1 MWSFSE
7 VIDGIAEACRAFDT
21 PVVSGN
27 VSFYNETEGRGILPT
42 PVIGVLGLIE
52 DVKRVIQPGFKKE
65 GDVIALLGVTGDD
78 LSTSEYAA
86 VGGNPTVREG
96 AQKARVPV
104 LDLDRELA
112 VQAACLRAAEAG
124 LLRSAHDCSEGGLAV
139 ALAESCFSSLN
150 RDAIGAEISLEA
162 GSAGILP
169 ASLLFSETPSRIII
183 SFDEP
188 ARSEIEAIAKDTG
201 SPITILGTVG
211 GDRLRIKL
219 GEQEVVNSRVAEME
233 AVWRSS
239 LKLKLQAEAMAA
251 GAE

>member
-1 MWSFSE
+1 M
-7 VIDGIAEACRAFDT
+7 
-21 PVVSGN
+21 
-27 VSFYNETEGRGILPT
+27 
-42 PVIGVLGLIE
+42 LGLIE

-65 GDVIALLGVTGDD
+65 GDVIALLGVTRDD
-78 LSTSEYAA
+78 
-86 VGGNPTVREG
+86 G
-96 AQKARVPV
+96 QVPA
-104 LDLDRELA
+104 LDLQRELA

-150 RDAIGAEISLEA
+150 RDAIGAQISLESGSA

-169 ASLLFSETPSRIII
+169 ASVLFSETPSRIII
-183 SFDEP
+183 SFDES

-211 GDRLRIKL
+211 GDRLRIKV
-219 GEQEVVNSRVAEME
+219 GEQEVVNSRAAEIE

-239 LKLKLQAEAMAA
+239 LKLKLQAEAMVA